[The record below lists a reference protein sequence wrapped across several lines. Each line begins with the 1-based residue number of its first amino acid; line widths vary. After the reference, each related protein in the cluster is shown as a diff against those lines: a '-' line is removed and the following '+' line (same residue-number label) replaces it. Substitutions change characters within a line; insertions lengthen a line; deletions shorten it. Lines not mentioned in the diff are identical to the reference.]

1 MTPEYL
7 EELADIADPE
17 QLWRLPGLKQLDLP
31 PEKRR
36 QLDAGVA
43 LRRHARHVRTLRQ
56 LLEEKRSLLITPL
69 GSNHRASKSVD
80 TPEDHERLRP
90 PPATRQPDPTEWQPI
105 ARVYPKE
112 AEK

>member
-7 EELADIADPE
+7 DELADLADPE

-43 LRRHARHVRTLRQ
+43 LRRHASHVRTLRR

-69 GSNHRASKSVD
+69 TTNGTATKSVD

-90 PPATRQPDPTEWQPI
+90 QNRRPSTEGGACQ
-105 ARVYPKE
+105 
-112 AEK
+112 